1 VKSRIAGIALILSL
15 SLAALSPLASAPAA
29 HAATSAAPV
38 AAHTSGLLTKF
49 EFVAH
54 VGLAYW
60 AFHRYVW
67 KPYKAHALG
76 VNHKGNTVKAGLAL
90 LFAYHELKV
99 AYSKVQKDKGLSKL
113 AAPLKTLADKFN
125 TIGTKAQQG
134 NLAAADVT
142 DLNNS
147 VAKLS
152 DAGQN
157 MNITFKDLAPP
168 LVPTGL

>member
-1 VKSRIAGIALILSL
+1 MKSRIAGIALILSL
-15 SLAALSPLASAPAA
+15 SLAALSPLASAPAV

-38 AAHTSGLLTKF
+38 AAHTAGLLTKM

-76 VNHKGNTVKAGLAL
+76 LNHKGNTVKAGLAL

-113 AAPLKTLADKFN
+113 AAPLGSRF
-125 TIGTKAQQG
+125 
-134 NLAAADVT
+134 AACCA
-142 DLNNS
+142 
-147 VAKLS
+147 
-152 DAGQN
+152 
-157 MNITFKDLAPP
+157 
-168 LVPTGL
+168 

>member
-1 VKSRIAGIALILSL
+1 
-15 SLAALSPLASAPAA
+15 LAVP
-29 HAATSAAPV
+29 
-38 AAHTSGLLTKF
+38 
-49 EFVAH
+49 
-54 VGLAYW
+54 
-60 AFHRYVW
+60 
-67 KPYKAHALG
+67 
-76 VNHKGNTVKAGLAL
+76 
-90 LFAYHELKV
+90 
-99 AYSKVQKDKGLSKL
+99 KVQKDKGLSKL

-147 VAKLS
+147 VGKLS